1 MNTGVKITAFAA
13 ALAATF
19 GTAYGVGKGVGPV
32 DEPKQT
38 GHGEHAAATPTPTA
52 DGHASATPPP
62 TADGHEGHTETPA
75 PTAGGHEGHAEGSA
89 QAGAALPGG
98 LQVSDGGYTLALET
112 PTPPTGR
119 STLKFA
125 IQDAAGKKV
134 TAFTTEHGKELHF
147 IVASRDLT
155 VFRHLHPEKAAD
167 GTWTVEADLPAAGGY
182 KAFADFKPA
191 AKGAKALT
199 LGVDLAVPGA
209 AAPKPLPAAAPT
221 ATVDGYQVRLGG
233 TLDPGKAGE
242 LRLTVTKDGE
252 PVTDLEPYLG
262 AYGHLVALRQGDL
275 AYLHVHPNEGGP
287 GPDVS
292 FTATAP
298 STGTYRLFL
307 DFQHE
312 GKVRTA
318 AFTVKAGTPD
328 KARGAAPA
336 SSAPAPETTEHDAGG
351 HSHG

>member
-32 DEPKQT
+32 DEPAKAE
-38 GHGEHAAATPTPTA
+38 HGEHAAAPDAA
-52 DGHASATPPP
+52 DGHA
-62 TADGHEGHTETPA
+62 GHEEA
-75 PTAGGHEGHAEGSA
+75 P
-89 QAGAALPGG
+89 AGAGAELPGG
-98 LQVSDGGYTLALET
+98 LQVSQGGYTLALET
-112 PTPPTGR
+112 PAPPVGR
-119 STLKFA
+119 STLRFA
-125 IQDAAGKKV
+125 IEDSAGKKV

-191 AKGAKALT
+191 AKGAGALT
-199 LGVDLAVPGA
+199 LGADLGVPGA
-209 AAPKPLPAAAPT
+209 YAPRPLPAAAPT

-242 LRLTVTKDGE
+242 LRLTVSKDGR

-275 AYLHVHPNEGGP
+275 AYLHVHPDEGGP

-298 STGTYRLFL
+298 SAGTYRLFL
-307 DFQHE
+307 DFRHE
-312 GKVRTA
+312 GEVRTA
-318 AFTVKAGTPD
+318 AFTVRAGAPE
-328 KARGAAPA
+328 AAPA
-336 SSAPAPETTEHDAGG
+336 PAATPSETPEHGAGG

>member
-32 DEPKQT
+32 DEPKKA
-38 GHGEHAAATPTPTA
+38 EHA
-52 DGHASATPPP
+52 GHAAQDPQKTS
-62 TADGHEGHTETPA
+62 GHEGHEEGAPA
-75 PTAGGHEGHAEGSA
+75 PA
-89 QAGAALPGG
+89 AALPGG
-98 LQVSDGGYTLALET
+98 LQISQDGYTLALET
-112 PTPPTGR
+112 PTPAVGR
-119 STLKFA
+119 STLKFS
-125 IQDAAGKKV
+125 IKDATGKKV

-147 IVASRDLT
+147 IVASRDLNT
-155 VFRHLHPEKAAD
+155 FRHLHPVKAAD
-167 GTWTVEADLPAAGGY
+167 GTWSVDADLPTAGGY

-191 AKGAKALT
+191 APGAKGVT
-199 LGVDLAVPGA
+199 LGADLSVPGA
-209 AAPKPLPAAAPT
+209 YAPKPLPAVAPT

-233 TLDPGKAGE
+233 VLDPGKPGE
-242 LRLTVTKDGE
+242 LRLTVTKGGR

-262 AYGHLVALRQGDL
+262 AYGHLVALRDGDL

-292 FTATAP
+292 FTAEAP
-298 STGTYRLFL
+298 SAGTYRLFL

-318 AFTVKAGTPD
+318 SFTVKAGATGKTAAEPT
-328 KARGAAPA
+328 GAA
-336 SSAPAPETTEHDAGG
+336 THDAGG
-351 HSHG
+351 HAHG

>member
-19 GTAYGVGKGVGPV
+19 GTAYGVGKGVGPIG
-32 DEPKQT
+32 EPAKQ
-38 GHGEHAAATPTPTA
+38 GHGDHAAATPAKPEA
-52 DGHASATPPP
+52 EAGGGHAGHDEGAT
-62 TADGHEGHTETPA
+62 G
-75 PTAGGHEGHAEGSA
+75 TAGTASA
-89 QAGAALPGG
+89 PAAGG
-98 LQVSDGGYTLALET
+98 LQVSEGGYTLAMET
-112 PTPPTGR
+112 PAPAVGK
-119 STLKFA
+119 STLKFS
-125 IQDAAGKKV
+125 IKDANGRKV

-147 IVASRDLT
+147 IVASRDLN
-155 VFRHLHPEKAAD
+155 VFRHLHPVKGAD
-167 GTWTVEADLPAAGGY
+167 GTWTVPADLPAAGGY

-191 AKGAKALT
+191 VKGAKGIT
-199 LGVDLAVPGA
+199 LGVDLSVPGA
-209 AAPKPLPAAAPT
+209 YAPRPLPPVAPT
-221 ATVDGYQVRLGG
+221 ADVDGYQVRLGG

-242 LRLTVTKDGE
+242 LRLTVTKGGK
-252 PVTDLEPYLG
+252 PVTNLEPYLG
-262 AYGHLVALRQGDL
+262 AYGHLVALRDGDL

-298 STGTYRLFL
+298 SSGTYRLFL

-318 AFTVKAGTPD
+318 AFTVNAG
-328 KARGAAPA
+328 AP
-336 SSAPAPETTEHDAGG
+336 SGPVTTAPAPTESAAHDAGG

>member
-32 DEPKQT
+32 DEPKKAE
-38 GHGEHAAATPTPTA
+38 HGEHAAATPAPSA
-52 DGHASATPPP
+52 SAPGGGHA
-62 TADGHEGHTETPA
+62 GHEEAPA
-75 PTAGGHEGHAEGSA
+75 EAAAAEP
-89 QAGAALPGG
+89 PGG
-98 LQVSDGGYTLALET
+98 LQVSEGGYTLALET
-112 PTPPTGR
+112 PAPPVGR
-119 STLKFA
+119 STLKFSVK
-125 IQDAAGKKV
+125 DSAGKKV

-155 VFRHLHPEKAAD
+155 VFRHLHPEKAPD
-167 GTWTVEADLPAAGGY
+167 GTWTVDADLPAAGGY

-191 AKGAKALT
+191 AKGAKGLT
-199 LGVDLAVPGA
+199 LGVDLGVPGA
-209 AAPKPLPAAAPT
+209 YAPKPLPAVAPT

-233 TLDPGKAGE
+233 TLDPGRAGE
-242 LRLTVTKDGE
+242 LRLTVTKGGR

-298 STGTYRLFL
+298 SGGTYRLFL

-318 AFTVKAGTPD
+318 AFTVRAG
-328 KARGAAPA
+328 APGT
-336 SSAPAPETTEHDAGG
+336 APAPAETAGHDAGG